1 MIQVNKLSIT
11 QIQEDRPLIKD
22 LSFIVNPGE
31 RIALIGEEGN
41 GKSTLLKY
49 LLGLPLPGFATE
61 GNKSLDT
68 PTGYLEQD
76 LRSRWG
82 ETNVLDYFLLDA
94 PEGMIEDYA
103 LLGKIPAFLEKEHFP
118 KGSFS
123 PEKTIAEFSGGE
135 IVRLALAKLKLRP
148 YRSFLLDEPSNDLD
162 LESLSLLKDFLLSVS
177 APVLFVS
184 HDERLISDCATGILH
199 LEQLKRKTE
208 MKATFARV
216 PYDEYQ
222 ERRQDLYEKET
233 QVITKKEGQL
243 QEKKERWAKIYQGVK
258 DDQDQC
264 VRDPE
269 TGRLLK
275 KRMKRLLVG
284 KKQLEKEEAA
294 IGEKPEGDPFLN
306 LVFPLS
312 SIVANGKR
320 ILSFHGPLFCGG
332 KLLIPHLDLDLVG
345 PGQNALV
352 GANGIGKSTLLEALY
367 EANKGRKDIR
377 LGYMPQNYEESFPS
391 NGTIL
396 SFLCSDE
403 RKETATRVRLYL
415 GSLRYTSEEM
425 LYPLSSL
432 SGGQKAK
439 LFLLKMVLE
448 EKNVLLLDEP
458 TRNLSPFSVRMLDS
472 LLDSFKGRALIVSHD
487 SAFIERRH
495 LAILSLDKNG
505 IQAICGQG

>member
-68 PTGYLEQD
+68 PAGYLEQD

-184 HDERLISDCATGILH
+184 HD
-199 LEQLKRKTE
+199 
-208 MKATFARV
+208 
-216 PYDEYQ
+216 
-222 ERRQDLYEKET
+222 
-233 QVITKKEGQL
+233 
-243 QEKKERWAKIYQGVK
+243 
-258 DDQDQC
+258 
-264 VRDPE
+264 
-269 TGRLLK
+269 
-275 KRMKRLLVG
+275 
-284 KKQLEKEEAA
+284 
-294 IGEKPEGDPFLN
+294 
-306 LVFPLS
+306 
-312 SIVANGKR
+312 
-320 ILSFHGPLFCGG
+320 
-332 KLLIPHLDLDLVG
+332 
-345 PGQNALV
+345 
-352 GANGIGKSTLLEALY
+352 
-367 EANKGRKDIR
+367 
-377 LGYMPQNYEESFPS
+377 
-391 NGTIL
+391 
-396 SFLCSDE
+396 
-403 RKETATRVRLYL
+403 
-415 GSLRYTSEEM
+415 
-425 LYPLSSL
+425 
-432 SGGQKAK
+432 
-439 LFLLKMVLE
+439 
-448 EKNVLLLDEP
+448 
-458 TRNLSPFSVRMLDS
+458 
-472 LLDSFKGRALIVSHD
+472 
-487 SAFIERRH
+487 IERN
-495 LAILSLDKNG
+495 IEVFG
-505 IQAICGQG
+505 IFF

>member
-11 QIQEDRPLIKD
+11 QIQEARPLIKE

-49 LLGLPLPGFATE
+49 LMGLPLPGFEAE
-61 GNKSLDT
+61 GSKILDA
-68 PTGYLEQD
+68 PIGYLEQD

-82 ETNVLDYFLLDA
+82 GTNVLDYFLLDA
-94 PEGMIEDYA
+94 PEGTIEDYA
-103 LLGKIPAFLEKEHFP
+103 LLGKIPAFLEKERFP
-118 KGSFS
+118 KGSYS
-123 PEKTIAEFSGGE
+123 PAKTIAEFSGGE

-162 LESLSLLKDFLLSVS
+162 LESLFLLKDFLLSVS

-184 HDERLISDCATGILH
+184 HDERFISSCATGILH
-199 LEQLKRKTE
+199 LEQLKRKSE

-216 PYDEYQ
+216 PYEEYK
-222 ERRQDLYEKET
+222 ERRQDLFEKET
-233 QVITKKEGQL
+233 QVIAKKESQL
-243 QEKKERWAKIYQGVK
+243 QEKKERWAKIYQEVK

-264 VRDPE
+264 VRDPT

-284 KKQLEKEEAA
+284 KKQLEKEEDA
-294 IGEKPEGDPFLN
+294 IPEKPEGDPFLN
-306 LVFPLS
+306 LVFPS
-312 SIVANGKR
+312 SSSVANGKR
-320 ILSFHGPLFCGG
+320 ILSFHGPLFRED
-332 KLLIPHLDLDLVG
+332 KLLVPQIDLDLVG

-352 GANGIGKSTLLEALY
+352 GANGIGKSTLLEMLY
-367 EANKGRKDIR
+367 QANKDRKDIR

-391 NGTIL
+391 SGTIL
-396 SFLCSDE
+396 SFLCPDE
-403 RKETATRVRLYL
+403 RKETVTRVRLYL

-448 EKNVLLLDEP
+448 ETNVLLLDEP
-458 TRNLSPFSVRMLDS
+458 TRNLSPFSGRMLDS
-472 LLDSFKGRALIVSHD
+472 LLDSFQGRALIVSHA
-487 SAFIERRH
+487 SAFIERRRFP
-495 LAILSLDKNG
+495 ILSLEKNG
-505 IQAICGQG
+505 IRVI